1 MAQSH
6 TLKPNH
12 RIGRLAVRLNT
23 NNTQQALGARL
34 LLRER
39 INELADELTEQLD
52 AIAGEHDWVHIPAL
66 AISIKQS
73 ELNVENIFD
82 QIKTQLLLA
91 VKEVVENKQVVDAQ
105 HNQAGPFTIDDV
117 ELNANQSSA
126 PYLTGLSQNKRLA
139 LYLQHYLVTGSLPWH
154 VDSLSSVE
162 HQWQQLFESPEYN
175 NLASVFKP
183 VNFTQ
188 WLRFA
193 VLLNTQQL
201 TNYLNE
207 WQSGSGVSLQQAKL
221 VQSLINLLPVA
232 RASLVMPEHVLV
244 ALLGIITT
252 PNIAE
257 HELNL
262 TPWLASFIK
271 HSMRS
276 FLIDEGRAPTA
287 IVELLE
293 ERLSEK
299 LPKHWFVAPESSSS
313 VKQID
318 TARELESNVI
328 PISQAKTQAVNV
340 NDTQQEKPATRT
352 QWAGLVLL
360 FPYLPRLFNACNI
373 VLDEKRIAVNQLP
386 QAARLLAYLAQ
397 GNNFCHEYQLGT
409 IKLLL
414 GLPLDAAL
422 PLENIPLTTAEIEQ
436 CESLLASFINHWAAI
451 KNTSI
456 DGVRS
461 AFLQREGY
469 AKLTDQ
475 GWSIYIERNGYDAL
489 LDQLPF
495 SLSVVKLPWMKH
507 ALQIEW

>member
-91 VKEVVENKQVVDAQ
+91 VKEVVENKQVVDVEY
-105 HNQAGPFTIDDV
+105 NQASPFTIDDI
-117 ELNANQSSA
+117 ELNANQLSA

-154 VDSLSSVE
+154 VDSLSSIE
-162 HQWQQLFESPEYN
+162 HQWRQLFESPEY

-193 VLLNTQQL
+193 ALLNTQQL
-201 TNYLNE
+201 TSYLNE
-207 WQSGSGVSLQQAKL
+207 WQSGSSVSQQQAKL
-221 VQSLINLLPVA
+221 VQSLIDLLPVA

-276 FLIDEGRAPTA
+276 FFIDKGRVPTA

-299 LPKHWFVAPESSSS
+299 LPKHWFVAPESSSLA
-313 VKQID
+313 KKID

-328 PISQAKTQAVNV
+328 PISQAKKQAVNV

-373 VLDEKRIAVNQLP
+373 VLDEKRIAANQLP
-386 QAARLLAYLAQ
+386 LAARLLVHLAQ
-397 GNNFCHEYQLGT
+397 GEHFCHEYQLGT

-422 PLENIPLTTAEIEQ
+422 LLENIPLTTAEIEQ

>member
-91 VKEVVENKQVVDAQ
+91 VKEVVENKQVADVEYA
-105 HNQAGPFTIDDV
+105 QAGPFTIDGE
-117 ELNANQSSA
+117 ELSANRLSA

-154 VDSLSSVE
+154 VDSLSRIE

-175 NLASVFKP
+175 LANTFKP

-193 VLLNTQQL
+193 ALLNIQQL
-201 TNYLNE
+201 TCYLNE
-207 WQSGSGVSLQQAKL
+207 WQSGSSVSQQQAKL

-262 TPWLASFIK
+262 APWLASFIK

-276 FLIDEGRAPTA
+276 FLIDERRVPTA

-299 LPKHWFVAPESSSS
+299 LPKHWFVAPESSSLA
-313 VKQID
+313 KQID
-318 TARELESNVI
+318 TSRELESNVI
-328 PISQAKTQAVNV
+328 PISQAKKQAVNV

-386 QAARLLAYLAQ
+386 LAARLLAHLAQ
-397 GNNFCHEYQLGT
+397 GEHFCHEYQLGT